1 MYPIT
6 GGVTNQEKNEKM
18 QKNLKKF
25 ENMNTIVETGSWERP
40 LAC

>member
-6 GGVTNQEKNEKM
+6 GRGTNQEKNEKM
-18 QKNLKKF
+18 QKKLKKL
-25 ENMNTIVETGSWERP
+25 ENMNTIVETGSWESP